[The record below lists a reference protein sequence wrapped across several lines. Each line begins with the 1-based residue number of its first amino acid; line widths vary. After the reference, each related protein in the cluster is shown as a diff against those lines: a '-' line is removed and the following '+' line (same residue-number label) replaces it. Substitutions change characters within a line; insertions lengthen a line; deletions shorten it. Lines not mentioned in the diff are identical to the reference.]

1 MSTPRPTVPASL
13 LPWLLVAGIVVVG
26 AVVITLTPAEATLGQ
41 AVKVVFVHVA
51 FSRAGAIGL
60 YIAGLAGLAVLA
72 RPSER
77 LAWWM
82 QAVGWAGLILF
93 AIGFIV
99 SGVAQMISWGGITLQ
114 EPRVAAG
121 ANVLAVALIAQIA
134 ALWLPWWRV
143 EAVLRILV
151 AVFQAWVS
159 LTTPNVLHPAG
170 AITGSTS
177 GALRLSSTVLLL
189 LALLLGAWIVWM
201 FRVYGPPRS
210 TTPLD
215 GRA

>member
-41 AVKVVFVHVA
+41 VVKVVFVHVA

-72 RPSER
+72 RPSEQ
-77 LAWWM
+77 LVWWM

-99 SGVAQMISWGGITLQ
+99 SGVAQMMSWGGITLQ

-134 ALWLPWWRV
+134 ALWLPWPRV
-143 EAVLRILV
+143 EAVLHILV
-151 AVFQAWVS
+151 AAFQAWVS

-170 AITGSTS
+170 AITSSTS
-177 GALRLSSTVLLL
+177 GALRLSSAVLLL

-201 FRVYGPPRS
+201 FRVYGPLRPA
-210 TTPLD
+210 TPLD
-215 GRA
+215 KT